1 MIVFYIVCCV
11 AWMVLILCNLH
22 FAENKLTAKQT
33 LISVVLGVTP
43 FVNTLCLLM
52 AVFVAYKMVEK
63 EMK

>member
-1 MIVFYIVCCV
+1 V
-11 AWMVLILCNLH
+11 AWIVLILCNLH

-52 AVFVAYKMVEK
+52 AVFMAYKMAKQELK
-63 EMK
+63 